1 MILVLMGVTGSG
13 KTTIGKLLAAE
24 TGWRFADADDF
35 HSEANK
41 AKMHAGIPLTDQD
54 RQPWL
59 ATLHQL
65 LLGWYEGGTSG
76 ILGCSALRAS
86 YRDILTPQ
94 IPPLNI
100 RFILLEVS
108 RSVLEDRLRSRKN
121 HYMSPELLQSQLDTL
136 EVTPDLTRVNAE
148 GSPAKIVQEILDKIL
163 MVEGKVTV

>member
-59 ATLHQL
+59 ITLHDL
-65 LLGWYEGGTSG
+65 LLGWYEAGISG
-76 ILGCSALRAS
+76 ILGCSALKES
-86 YRDILTPQ
+86 YRDVLTPQ
-94 IPPLNI
+94 IPPVNI
-100 RFILLEVS
+100 RFILLDVS
-108 RSVLEDRLRSRKN
+108 RPVLEERLRKRKN
-121 HYMSPELLQSQLDTL
+121 HYMSPALLDSQIATL
-136 EVTPDLTRVNAE
+136 ETPPDAIRVAGDLPPDEVVRQIMKAVGATE
-148 GSPAKIVQEILDKIL
+148 SHP
-163 MVEGKVTV
+163 